1 MCLKSYPTTC
11 VSPARTNVC
20 EVMGRSVP
28 EARGQGG
35 PDAAPMAGSPRDC
48 FAGGRRRGGAVA
60 RGRLRSRSSSTSI
73 DCQKQCITRREPRRD
88 YTPLR
93 RGVSA
98 PSGTVS
104 TADDA
109 QPHVGSWGLT
119 WCPKALWLRWSAPHC
134 TPTCSTSLPG
144 LGPWE
149 MLPFAAFSVESAL
162 AAKASEG
169 NQRVFP
175 GSRPCRGFQ

>member
-1 MCLKSYPTTC
+1 MTRQHVTFQTINKKLFVRSWG
-11 VSPARTNVC
+11 S
-20 EVMGRSVP
+20 SVP

-35 PDAAPMAGSPRDC
+35 PDAGPMAGSPRA
-48 FAGGRRRGGAVA
+48 FLRGERRRGGAVA

-73 DCQKQCITRREPRRD
+73 DCQKQCITCREPRRD

-98 PSGTVS
+98 RLRTNS

-109 QPHVGSWGLT
+109 QRHVGSWGLT
-119 WCPKALWLRWSAPHC
+119 WCPKALWSRTASPPC
-134 TPTCSTSLPG
+134 TPTCSTLLPG

-149 MLPFAAFSVESAL
+149 MLPFATFSVESAL

-175 GSRPCRGFQ
+175 GLRPRRGFQ